1 MKFNKQQRQLLIREI
16 VTANKLESQEQLNKM
31 LRRQHVDVTQATLSR
46 DLREMRIAR
55 LPEDNGF
62 RYVLPEVAEG
72 RKLRRVVQ
80 EEIVQILANEAVILI
95 KTLPGRAAGVGIFI
109 DHLKNPDILGTVA
122 GNDTL
127 VVVPATVR
135 KTKEVA
141 EALRAIGAETHRQEQ
156 NENMLESG

>member
-1 MKFNKQQRQLLIREI
+1 MKLTKQQRQLLIREL
-16 VTANKLESQEQLNKM
+16 VTANKLESQEQLSKM

-55 LPEDNGF
+55 VPEDNGF

-72 RKLRRVVQ
+72 KKLRRVVQ
-80 EEIVQILANEAVILI
+80 EEIVQILANEAIILI
-95 KTLPGRAAGVGIFI
+95 KTLPGRAAGVGVFI

-127 VVVPATVR
+127 VVVPTTVKKAR
-135 KTKEVA
+135 EVA
-141 EALRAIGAETHRQEQ
+141 ETLRTIGVETQVQATSSAVMEI
-156 NENMLESG
+156 S

>member
-1 MKFNKQQRQLLIREI
+1 MKLTKQQRQLLIREL
-16 VTANKLESQEQLNKM
+16 VTGSKIESQEQLSKM

-55 LPEDNGF
+55 VPEDNGF

-72 RKLRRVVQ
+72 KKLRRVVQ
-80 EEIVQILANEAVILI
+80 EEIVQILANEAIILI
-95 KTLPGRAAGVGIFI
+95 KTLAGRAAGVGVFI

-127 VVVPATVR
+127 VVVPATVK

-141 EALRAIGAETHRQEQ
+141 EALRALGAEVPGEMQ
-156 NENMLESG
+156 NEGALEVS

>member
-1 MKFNKQQRQLLIREI
+1 MKLNKQQRQLLIREL
-16 VTANKLESQEQLNKM
+16 VTGNKIESQEQLSKM

-55 LPEDNGF
+55 VPEDDGF

-80 EEIVQILANEAVILI
+80 EEIVQILANEAIILI
-95 KTLPGRAAGVGIFI
+95 KTLPGRAAGVGVFI

-127 VVVPATVR
+127 VVVPTTVK
-135 KTKEVA
+135 KTKEVS
-141 EALRAIGAETHRQEQ
+141 EALRNLGVEDEAAEPD
-156 NENMLESG
+156 LVPAVIS

>member
-1 MKFNKQQRQLLIREI
+1 MKLTKQQRQLLIREL
-16 VTANKLESQEQLNKM
+16 VTANKLESQEQLSKM

-55 LPEDNGF
+55 VPEDNGF

-72 RKLRRVVQ
+72 KKLRRVVQ
-80 EEIVQILANEAVILI
+80 EEIVQILANEAIILI
-95 KTLPGRAAGVGIFI
+95 KTLPGRAAGVGVFI

-127 VVVPATVR
+127 VVVPTTVKKAR
-135 KTKEVA
+135 EVA
-141 EALRAIGAETHRQEQ
+141 EALRAIGVEAQTQEASPA
-156 NENMLESG
+156 MLEVS